1 MTLDLLTA
9 RLNQIEARVTSP
21 SFLKAQGLG
30 NEVPFHIFDY
40 PAEHELAVRDYLQV
54 LLKALQQRHALLRVA
69 EANLFQVIVDLLKKR
84 GLYDRVVE
92 WQRTKGDEATL
103 RNLRGVLDEGKIA
116 KALAELVRPDQ
127 HQLVIIHG
135 IGTAWPLIRAHQ
147 LIKSLESMT
156 SGTPFVF
163 FYPGTYSGLN
173 LVLFDRLNSK
183 DHYRAFRLI
192 S

>member
-1 MTLDLLTA
+1 MTIDHLTS

-54 LLKALQQRHALLRVA
+54 LLKSLQQRHAHLRVA

-84 GLYDRVVE
+84 GLYDRVVD
-92 WQRTKGDEATL
+92 WQRTKGDAATL
-103 RNLRGVLDEGKIA
+103 HNLRGVLDEGKIA
-116 KALAELVRPDQ
+116 KALAELVCPDK

-147 LIKSLESMT
+147 LIKSLEPMT

>member
-1 MTLDLLTA
+1 MTIDLLNA

-21 SFLKAQGLG
+21 SFLNAQGLG

-40 PAEHELAVRDYLQV
+40 PAEHELAVRDYFQV
-54 LLKALQQRHALLRVA
+54 LLKSLQQRHAHLRVA
-69 EANLFQVIVDLLKKR
+69 EANLFQVIVDLLKQR

-116 KALAELVRPDQ
+116 KALAEIVRPNH
-127 HQLVIIHG
+127 HQLVFIHG

-147 LIKSLESMT
+147 LIKSLESLAG
-156 SGTPFVF
+156 GTPFVF

-173 LVLFDRLNSK
+173 LRLFDRLDSK

>member
-1 MTLDLLTA
+1 MTLNALNS
-9 RLNQIEARVTSP
+9 RLNQIEARITSP

-40 PAEHELAVRDYLQV
+40 PAEHELAVRDFIQM
-54 LLKALQQRHALLRVA
+54 LLKSLQQRHADLRVA
-69 EANLFQVIVDLLKKR
+69 EANLFTLIIDLLKER
-84 GLYDRVVE
+84 NLFDRVIE
-92 WQRTKGDEATL
+92 LQRTKGDEATL
-103 RNLRGVLDEGKIA
+103 RNLRGILDETKIA
-116 KALAELVRPDQ
+116 KALADFVRPDQ
-127 HQLVIIHG
+127 QQLILIHG

-147 LIKSLESMT
+147 LIKSLEPMT
-156 SGTPFVF
+156 RGTPFVF

-173 LVLFDRLNSK
+173 LRLFDRLDSK

>member
-1 MTLDLLTA
+1 MTIDLLTA
-9 RLNQIEARVTSP
+9 RLNQIEARVTSAT
-21 SFLKAQGLG
+21 FLKGQGLG

-40 PAEHELAVRDYLQV
+40 PAEHELAVRDYIQV
-54 LLKALQQRHALLRVA
+54 LLKALQQRHGHLRVA
-69 EANLFQVIVDLLKKR
+69 EANLFQVIVDLLKQR

-92 WQRTKGDEATL
+92 LQRTKGDEATL

-116 KALAELVRPDQ
+116 KSLAELVRPDQ
-127 HQLVIIHG
+127 HDLVLIHG

-147 LIKSLESMT
+147 LIKSLEPMANR
-156 SGTPFVF
+156 TPFVF
-163 FYPGTYSGLN
+163 FYPGSYSGLN
-173 LVLFDRLNSK
+173 LVLFDRLDSK